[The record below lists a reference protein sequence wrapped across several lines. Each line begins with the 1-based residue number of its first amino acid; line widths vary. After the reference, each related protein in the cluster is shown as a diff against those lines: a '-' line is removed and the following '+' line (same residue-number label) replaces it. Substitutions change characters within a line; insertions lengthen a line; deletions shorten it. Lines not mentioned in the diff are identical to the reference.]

1 MLKENKIEEV
11 RNITNQRSIV
21 IREGDYLKSIDYVEY
36 FKEDFEKMAEEFEK
50 AAELSTNEDFNEYLK
65 LQAKALRIADPE
77 LDAKA
82 DIKWADLQDTPLE
95 LTLTRESYHDE
106 MTPSFIEN
114 EELTKLLNES
124 GIIPCGKDTLGLR
137 VGIVNKEGSDFL
149 LKIKQFLPDLA
160 KLMPYENQ
168 YEQKISDDDQVKQSM
183 IDADIIILP
192 GDVGAYRGSM
202 TLAEN
207 LPNDDKL
214 SLTMGGGRRNVY
226 HRQLRGGFSNET
238 ALKEYLDLFLD
249 PEQHQYF
256 DDEADHWF
264 VIGHE
269 NTHSL
274 GPVMQDSKLG
284 KYESIIEENKA
295 DMGSLSFVDFLTEK
309 GYYTEEQRN
318 KILVTIILYRMFI
331 NTKPN
336 LSEAHKVRTVMQNYY
351 LLSKNAYY
359 LTENDTIHVNID
371 NVVSAAKDMLT
382 EIIEVQL
389 ANDFKKAEDYVM
401 KYFQWT
407 DEMQKIG
414 DKLSKRSSKLNS
426 IVNNELADKIL
437 SQKY

>member
-1 MLKENKIEEV
+1 
-11 RNITNQRSIV
+11 
-21 IREGDYLKSIDYVEY
+21 
-36 FKEDFEKMAEEFEK
+36 
-50 AAELSTNEDFNEYLK
+50 
-65 LQAKALRIADPE
+65 
-77 LDAKA
+77 
-82 DIKWADLQDTPLE
+82 
-95 LTLTRESYHDE
+95 
-106 MTPSFIEN
+106 
-114 EELTKLLNES
+114 
-124 GIIPCGKDTLGLR
+124 
-137 VGIVNKEGSDFL
+137 
-149 LKIKQFLPDLA
+149 
-160 KLMPYENQ
+160 
-168 YEQKISDDDQVKQSM
+168 
-183 IDADIIILP
+183 
-192 GDVGAYRGSM
+192 
-202 TLAEN
+202 
-207 LPNDDKL
+207 
-214 SLTMGGGRRNVY
+214 
-226 HRQLRGGFSNET
+226 
-238 ALKEYLDLFLD
+238 
-249 PEQHQYF
+249 
-256 DDEADHWF
+256 
-264 VIGHE
+264 
-269 NTHSL
+269 
-274 GPVMQDSKLG
+274 MQDSKLG